1 MALDMASSRTSHRE
15 GGQVVQHV
23 QPGDIVRLKDL
34 PLAPVIAR
42 TIGIKPAL
50 NYRVAAVKVVGWEVI
65 QLKGVAR
72 HGRGKF
78 WNAWLFQLECSQD
91 T

>member
-1 MALDMASSRTSHRE
+1 M
-15 GGQVVQHV
+15 QHV
-23 QPGDIVRLKDL
+23 QPGDTVRLKNL
-34 PLAPVIAR
+34 PLAPQIAR

-50 NYRVAAVKVVGWEVI
+50 NYRVAAVKVVGRMELI
-65 QLKGVAR
+65 QLTGVAK

-91 T
+91 C